1 MPAVYDVPRACMDQP
16 FADMNREG
24 WLHSSFHTAVNLF
37 FPPSSQDTGR
47 LITLLAPGR
56 ALVPDSLLLSEEA
69 FAAVQWLPLNSRVQK
84 QGTLLIWE
92 NPPLCL
98 SFGHT
103 RTGNPLI
110 PACHAETILRA
121 VAQIRTNAHKSHGLE
136 QLYGAGCAGRIQG
149 LYWLTESLKRGQTV
163 QALHQIVESAG
174 AGPGL
179 TPSSDDMMVGILT
192 VLRSLGCR
200 APFPDAAAAYAALE
214 GRTTDVGRQYICRAL
229 EGCISETMRDALAGN
244 VSAWNQ
250 LAETGATSGIDTLT
264 GLEIGCRVWIKPTTG
279 EDYETVNCDP

>member
-1 MPAVYDVPRACMDQP
+1 MSAVYDAPRACMDQP
-16 FADMNREG
+16 LVDANREG
-24 WLHSSFHTAVNLF
+24 WLHSGFHTAVNLF

-69 FAAVQWLPLNSRVQK
+69 FAAVQRLPLDSRVHK
-84 QGTLLIWE
+84 QGTLLIWK

-103 RTGNPLI
+103 RTDNPQI
-110 PACHAETILRA
+110 PACRAENILCA
-121 VAQIRTNAHKSHGLE
+121 VAQIQTNTHKPHGLK
-136 QLYGAGCAGRIQG
+136 QLYGSDCANRIQG
-149 LYWLTESLKRGQTV
+149 LYRLAECLKRGQTM
-163 QALHQIVESAG
+163 QALHRIVESVG

-192 VLRSLGCR
+192 ALRSLGCR

-229 EGCISETMRDALAGN
+229 EGSISETMRDALTGN
-244 VSAWNQ
+244 ASAWNQ

-264 GLEIGCRVWIKPTTG
+264 GLEIGCRVWTKPTTG
-279 EDYETVNCDP
+279 EDYETLTRDP